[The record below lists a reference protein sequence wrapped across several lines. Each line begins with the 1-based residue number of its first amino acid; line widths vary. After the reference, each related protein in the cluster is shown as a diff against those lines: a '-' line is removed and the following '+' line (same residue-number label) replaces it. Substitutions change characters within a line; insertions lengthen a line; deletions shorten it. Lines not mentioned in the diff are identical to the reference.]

1 MSKPSEGRMKALVVY
16 YSLSGK
22 TKLVSEA
29 VAEALNAALVEIKE
43 TRQRKPG
50 FLVYLTGGF
59 AAVANRASDIKPF
72 AIDVSQYDRV
82 FIGSPVWASRPAPA
96 VNSFIYKTDFE
107 GRTVIPFV
115 TLGGNSPA
123 TALTNMTAKIRT
135 RGGDVTGSLAV
146 TTNQVS
152 DEEIVARAKDA
163 IKQYTD

>member
-1 MSKPSEGRMKALVVY
+1 MKDLVVF
-16 YSLSGK
+16 YSLTGK
-22 TKLVSEA
+22 TRT
-29 VAEALNAALVEIKE
+29 VAQAIAEELGATILEVEESKAR
-43 TRQRKPG
+43 TPG
-50 FLVYLTGGF
+50 VLVYLTGGF
-59 AAVANRASDIKPF
+59 AAVANRASDIKPV

-82 FIGSPVWASRPAPA
+82 FVGSPVWASRPAPA
-96 VNSFIYKTDFE
+96 INSFVYKTDFE

-135 RGGDVTGSLAV
+135 RGGDVTGSFAV

-152 DEEIVARAKDA
+152 NEEIVARTKDA

>member
-1 MSKPSEGRMKALVVY
+1 MKDLVVF
-16 YSLSGK
+16 YSLTGK
-22 TKLVSEA
+22 TKLVA
-29 VAEALNAALVEIKE
+29 KTVAQSLDATLVEVEE
-43 TRQRKPG
+43 TRPRRSG
-50 FLVYLTGGF
+50 VLVYLAGGF
-59 AAVANRASDIKPF
+59 AAVANRASDIKPV

-82 FIGSPVWASRPAPA
+82 FVGSPVWASRPAPA
-96 VNSFIYKTDFE
+96 INSFVYKTDFE

-123 TALTNMTAKIRT
+123 TPLTNMTAKIRT
-135 RGGDVTGSLAV
+135 RGGDVTGSFAV

>member
-1 MSKPSEGRMKALVVY
+1 MKDLVVF

-22 TKLVSEA
+22 TKT
-29 VAEALNAALVEIKE
+29 VAKVIAESLNATLVEITE
-43 TRQRKPG
+43 TKPRKPG
-50 FLVYLTGGF
+50 VLVYLTGGF
-59 AAVANRASDIKPF
+59 AAITNKGSK
-72 AIDVSQYDRV
+72 IDPVDVEVKEYERV

-96 VNSFIYKTDFE
+96 INSFIYKTDFE

-135 RGGDVTGSLAV
+135 RGGDVTGSFAV

-163 IKQYTD
+163 IKECLD

>member
-1 MSKPSEGRMKALVVY
+1 MNDLVVF
-16 YSLSGK
+16 YSLTGK
-22 TKLVSEA
+22 TRI
-29 VAEALNAALVEIKE
+29 VAQAIAEEIGATILEVEE
-43 TRQRKPG
+43 SRARTSG

-59 AAVANRASDIKPF
+59 AAFANRASKIKPV
-72 AIDVSQYDRV
+72 AVDVSQYDRV

-123 TALTNMTAKIRT
+123 AALTNMTAKIRT
-135 RGGDVTGSLAV
+135 RGGEVTGSFAV

-152 DEEIVARAKDA
+152 DEEIVARAKDV
-163 IKQYTD
+163 IKQYSD